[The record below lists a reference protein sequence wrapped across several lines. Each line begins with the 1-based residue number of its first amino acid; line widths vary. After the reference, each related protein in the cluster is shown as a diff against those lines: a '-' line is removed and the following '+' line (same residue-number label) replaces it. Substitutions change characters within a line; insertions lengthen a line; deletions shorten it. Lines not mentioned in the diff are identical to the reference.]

1 MHPFDKGYY
10 TEQDLRDFGFKSVGE
25 NVKIASNCT
34 IVGLGSI
41 TIGDNVRIDEYC
53 TLIAVGG
60 TLDIGSYIHIGGYC
74 YLAAGAGIILEDFSG
89 LSQGVKIYSKTDDY
103 TGKHMTNPM
112 VPERYTGVTGGTV
125 TIGRHGIIGSG
136 SVILPKVTVGEGS
149 SVGALSLVTK
159 SLDPWGVYFGCPVK
173 RLKGRSK
180 RLLELEAQMMSNAC

>member
-1 MHPFDKGYY
+1 LLPC
-10 TEQDLRDFGFKSVGE
+10 S
-25 NVKIASNCT
+25 
-34 IVGLGSI
+34 
-41 TIGDNVRIDEYC
+41 
-53 TLIAVGG
+53 GG
-60 TLDIGSYIHIGGYC
+60 
-74 YLAAGAGIILEDFSG
+74 G

-180 RLLELEAQMMSNAC
+180 GLLELEAQMASNAR